1 MTPAC
6 FRCVLPAAFAAL
18 LVLAGTAPLRAEDA
32 PPRTIRVSGSATV
45 KVAPD
50 RGRVSVSVVS
60 RAPTA
65 REASEANARASK
77 AVLERLRAAVKA
89 PGQVSTSGYEL
100 GAEYDYNQAPGSRG
114 PRLVGYA
121 STNRFSVV
129 TADLEGI
136 GALID
141 AAVASGATQVDSISF
156 FLDDEEKV
164 RQQALL
170 EAGRKARDEA
180 ETVAR
185 SLGVALG
192 DVLDASTTGSPA
204 PAPVF
209 YGREKMAMMAD
220 AAAPATEMVPGSLD
234 VGASI
239 AVTFAIR

>member
-1 MTPAC
+1 MNRSTL
-6 FRCVLPAAFAAL
+6 RCLVPTAAL
-18 LVLAGTAPLRAEDA
+18 LVLAACTAANAEETS
-32 PPRTIRVSGSATV
+32 PRTIRVSGSATV

-60 RAPTA
+60 RAASA

-100 GAEYDYNQAPGSRG
+100 AAEYDYNQQPGSRG
-114 PRLVGYA
+114 PRLVGYL

-129 TADLEGI
+129 TADLDGV

-141 AAVASGATQVDSISF
+141 AAIAAGATQVDSISF

-170 EAGRKARDEA
+170 EAGRKAKDEA

-185 SLGVALG
+185 SLAVNLG
-192 DVLDASTTGSPA
+192 EVLDASTTGSVGPV
-204 PAPVF
+204 PVF
-209 YGREKMAMMAD
+209 HGREKMAMMAD

-234 VGASI
+234 VGASVT
-239 AVTFAIR
+239 VTFAIR